1 MAQGGYS
8 GKAPSAE
15 QAQQRTEQNKAS
27 EQRITAEVENKC
39 NERIT
44 TLHEQHNLEMA
55 AVRERLA
62 QVESERVMLLRILD
76 AYAAAV
82 TELQALKGEPQ
93 IRGGE

>member
-15 QAQQRTEQNKAS
+15 QIQQRAEQNKVV
-27 EQRITAEVENKC
+27 EQQIIAEVENKC
-39 NERIT
+39 NERVT
-44 TLHEQHNLEMA
+44 AMYEQHQQEMV
-55 AVRERLA
+55 AVRGRLA
-62 QVESERVMLLRILD
+62 QVESERVMLLRILN